1 MIHEFIFSG
10 IGGQGILLA
19 GQLLCKAAVKK
30 GHLVTW
36 ALLMV
41 RKNVAVEPCVK

>member
-36 ALLMV
+36 APTYGQE
-41 RKNVAVEPCVK
+41 NVAVEPCVK